1 MFEGDFR
8 YFGDHAELTNDLL
21 FENGGTDGIFSTAY
35 DVFFSA
41 AIIGFLSGE
50 CSKEKG
56 DKSQDKTIFS
66 DKLSREFEKT
76 NIIERTLILA
86 NPNLDLKEEQ
96 TRINRALR
104 NFTDVTTKKLN
115 KDYVIGYALK
125 GIEILHDKLKEA
137 KNEKKD
143 VVILANELIEE
154 FTSDEKNYESLF
166 DLIHE
171 LAR

>member
-8 YFGDHAELTNDLL
+8 YFGEHAELTNELL
-21 FENGGTDGIFSTAY
+21 FENGGANGIFSTAY

-41 AIIGFLSGE
+41 IIVFLSGE
-50 CSKEKG
+50 RSKENR
-56 DKSQDKTIFS
+56 DKSQEKTIPS
-66 DKLSREFEKT
+66 DKLSKEFEKT

-86 NPNLDLKEEQ
+86 NPNIDIDEENG
-96 TRINRALR
+96 RINRALR
-104 NFTDVTTKKLN
+104 NFTDESTKKLN

-137 KNEKKD
+137 KNDKKD
-143 VVILANELIEE
+143 VVILANELIDE
-154 FTSDEKNYESLF
+154 FASNEKDYEGLF
-166 DLIHE
+166 DLINE